1 MKTLILSLLLASTS
15 ALALADEVTL
25 LVKTLPITRGL
36 LNVNSKF
43 SIDTDMKEGFA
54 KVLVSEQYI
63 EYVQRCNGGG
73 YPTGPICTT
82 YPETRYRTV
91 LTEKVKI
98 EGMTMNGDDVIYQGT
113 EGDVLCGTMKL
124 SRVFRVPTLY
134 LTGKCDL
141 ESRISNNNL
150 VVKFKTK

>member
-1 MKTLILSLLLASTS
+1 MKTLALALMLISTS
-15 ALALADEVTL
+15 ALANEVTL

-36 LNVNSKF
+36 PSVSSKF

-54 KVLVSEQYI
+54 KVLVTEQYI
-63 EYVQRCNGGG
+63 EYVQRCNGG
-73 YPTGPICTT
+73 YPSGPICTT
-82 YPETRYRTV
+82 YPETRTNTV

-98 EGMTMNGDDVIYQGT
+98 EGMTTNGDDVIYQGT

-124 SRVFRVPTLY
+124 SRVLRVPTLY
-134 LTGKCDL
+134 LTGKCVL
-141 ESRISNNNL
+141 ESRISNNSV

>member
-1 MKTLILSLLLASTS
+1 MKTIALALMLISTS
-15 ALALADEVTL
+15 ALANEVTL

-36 LNVNSKF
+36 PSVSSKF

-54 KVLVSEQYI
+54 KVLVTEQYI
-63 EYVQRCNGGG
+63 EYVQRCNGG
-73 YPTGPICTT
+73 YPSGPICTT
-82 YPETRYRTV
+82 YPETRYNTV

-98 EGMTMNGDDVIYQGT
+98 EGMTTNGDDVIYQGT

-134 LTGKCDL
+134 LTGKCVL
-141 ESRISNNNL
+141 ESRISNNSV

>member
-1 MKTLILSLLLASTS
+1 MKTLALALMLISTS
-15 ALALADEVTL
+15 ALANEVTL

-36 LNVNSKF
+36 PSVSSKF

-54 KVLVSEQYI
+54 KVLVTEQYI

-82 YPETRYRTV
+82 YPETRYNTV

-98 EGMTMNGDDVIYQGT
+98 EGMTTNGDDVIYQGT

-134 LTGKCDL
+134 LTGKCVL
-141 ESRISNNNL
+141 ESRISNNSV

>member
-1 MKTLILSLLLASTS
+1 MKTLVLSLLLASTS
-15 ALALADEVTL
+15 ALAFANEVTL

-36 LNVNSKF
+36 LNVDSRF

-63 EYVQRCNGGG
+63 EYVQRCNGG

-113 EGDVLCGTMKL
+113 EGDVLCGTMKP